1 MFKNKGFIEF
11 IKYASI
17 GALNVLIDFLVL
29 NLLWFFTGMYSGTI
43 NYLFKLISFSI
54 YSING
59 YFLNKKFTFKTKD
72 SSYIQYA
79 SVIGIAAIL
88 NGIILS
94 NLSSYNL
101 LNVSQVLWSNISAL
115 IASMGTGILSFL
127 INKFFIFKKK
137 LILLF

>member
-59 YFLNKKFTFKTKD
+59 YFLNKKLIF
-72 SSYIQYA
+72 Y
-79 SVIGIAAIL
+79 L
-88 NGIILS
+88 
-94 NLSSYNL
+94 
-101 LNVSQVLWSNISAL
+101 ISHFEYFAKQKR
-115 IASMGTGILSFL
+115 TDR
-127 INKFFIFKKK
+127 
-137 LILLF
+137 

>member
-1 MFKNKGFIEF
+1 M
-11 IKYASI
+11 
-17 GALNVLIDFLVL
+17 
-29 NLLWFFTGMYSGTI
+29 LWFLTGRYSGNI

-59 YFLNKKFTFKTKD
+59 YLLNRKFTFKTKN
-72 SSYIQYA
+72 SPYIQYA

-94 NLSSYNL
+94 TLSSYNL

-127 INKFFIFKKK
+127 INKFFIFKKN
-137 LILLF
+137 

>member
-1 MFKNKGFIEF
+1 MIKNNSFIEF

-29 NLLWFFTGMYSGTI
+29 NLLWSFTGMYSGNI

-101 LNVSQVLWSNISAL
+101 LNTSQVLWSNISAL

-127 INKFFIFKKK
+127 INKFFIFKRD
-137 LILLF
+137 

>member
-29 NLLWFFTGMYSGTI
+29 NLLWFLTGRYSGNI

-59 YFLNKKFTFKTKD
+59 YLLNRKFTFKTK
-72 SSYIQYA
+72 
-79 SVIGIAAIL
+79 IAP
-88 NGIILS
+88 
-94 NLSSYNL
+94 
-101 LNVSQVLWSNISAL
+101 
-115 IASMGTGILSFL
+115 
-127 INKFFIFKKK
+127 IFNMH
-137 LILLF
+137 L

>member
-1 MFKNKGFIEF
+1 M
-11 IKYASI
+11 
-17 GALNVLIDFLVL
+17 V
-29 NLLWFFTGMYSGTI
+29 FTGRYSGNI

-59 YFLNKKFTFKTKD
+59 YFLNRKFTFKTKN

-127 INKFFIFKKK
+127 INKFFIFKTN
-137 LILLF
+137 

>member
-1 MFKNKGFIEF
+1 MIKNNSFIEF

-29 NLLWFFTGMYSGTI
+29 NLLWSFTGMYSGNI

-101 LNVSQVLWSNISAL
+101 LNVSQVLWSNISEL

-127 INKFFIFKKK
+127 INKFFIFKRD
-137 LILLF
+137 

>member
-1 MFKNKGFIEF
+1 MIKNNGFIEF
-11 IKYASI
+11 IKYVSI
-17 GALNVLIDFLVL
+17 GALNVIIDFSVL
-29 NLLWFFTGMYSGTI
+29 NLLWFFTGLYSGNI

-59 YFLNKKFTFKTKD
+59 YTLNKKFTFKTKN

-94 NLSSYNL
+94 NLSSYNF
-101 LNVSQVLWSNISAL
+101 LNVSQVIWSNISAL
-115 IASMGTGILSFL
+115 IASMSTGILSFL
-127 INKFFIFKKK
+127 INKFFIFKKN
-137 LILLF
+137 

>member
-1 MFKNKGFIEF
+1 MIKNNGFIEF
-11 IKYASI
+11 IEYVSI
-17 GALNVLIDFLVL
+17 GALNVIIDFSVL
-29 NLLWFFTGMYSGTI
+29 NLLWFFTGLYSGNI

-59 YFLNKKFTFKTKD
+59 YTLNKKFTFKTKN

-101 LNVSQVLWSNISAL
+101 LNISQVIWSNISAL
-115 IASMGTGILSFL
+115 IASMSTGILSFL
-127 INKFFIFKKK
+127 INKFFIFKKN
-137 LILLF
+137 

>member
-1 MFKNKGFIEF
+1 MIKNNGFIEF
-11 IKYASI
+11 IKYVSI
-17 GALNVLIDFLVL
+17 GVLNVIIDFSVL
-29 NLLWFFTGMYSGTI
+29 NLLWFFTGLYSGNI

-59 YFLNKKFTFKTKD
+59 YTLNKKFTFKTKN

-101 LNVSQVLWSNISAL
+101 LNVSQVIWSNISAL
-115 IASMGTGILSFL
+115 IASMSTGILSFL
-127 INKFFIFKKK
+127 INKFFIFKKN
-137 LILLF
+137 